1 MSSLQTLDIKSNE
14 VSPHISRVLSTLC
27 SDGKN
32 APPKSLHTR
41 TAKKQEL
48 SIKKT
53 LLFATTMQK
62 HFKSAIAT
70 KRIEN
75 MYSD

>member
-1 MSSLQTLDIKSNE
+1 MTSLQTLDIKSNE
-14 VSPHISRVLSTLC
+14 VSPHILRVLSTLC

-32 APPKSLHTR
+32 ALPKSLHTR
-41 TAKKQEL
+41 TVKKQEL

-53 LLFATTMQK
+53 QLFATTMQK
-62 HFKSAIAT
+62 PFKFAIT
-70 KRIEN
+70 TTRIEI